1 MVLALALLAFDEPE
15 RGKFDISQSV
25 LVNPDQSLKSGSQAN
40 GAYELSDAGRGLDI
54 KRVSEDSTVK
64 LHYVKEYFQAVKEL
78 FVNDCALWVLL
89 AACLRTQQGIAM
101 GLFTNEYFR
110 VYPGTEYEFSM
121 LSTVSGLIGTFIC
134 TLGTAVI
141 SDTYDNINY
150 MTKAYI

>member
-1 MVLALALLAFDEPE
+1 M
-15 RGKFDISQSV
+15 SQSV

-40 GAYELSDAGRGLDI
+40 GAYEISDSRRGLDI
-54 KRVSEDSTVK
+54 KRATPDATPK
-64 LHYVKEYFQAVKEL
+64 LKYVKEYFQALKEL

-110 VYPGTEYEFSM
+110 VYPGTENEFQM

-150 MTKAYI
+150 MTKAYICIITTMISIPCCCMIYLV